1 MMNKRIQISNFNIQ
15 QRKQKFPQKAW
26 YKIQNEIKWK
36 NIYVKYE
43 NDKRSKSWKKE
54 WKLDR
59 FQNKR
64 KKDEFANIY
73 M

>member
-15 QRKQKFPQKAW
+15 KRKQKLPQKGW

-43 NDKRSKSWKKE
+43 NDKRSKSWKKRM
-54 WKLDR
+54 KIR
-59 FQNKR
+59 
-64 KKDEFANIY
+64 
-73 M
+73 